1 MLSVPSIF
9 FRPKGREQE
18 SDNAREK
25 FYVPESDH
33 LTYLHV
39 YDQWKMHNYDQEWAT
54 KHFIHGKAL
63 KKVREVRSQLLDIMK
78 TLKMEISS
86 SGTDWDVVRKAI
98 CSGYF
103 HNAAK
108 IKGIGE
114 YVNLRTGIPCVLH
127 PASAIYGLGFTPDY
141 VVYHELVM
149 TSKEY
154 MQCVTAVD
162 PHWLAEMGPMFFS
175 VKEAYGNSSI
185 LKRDIEKQGLI
196 DMEREMQVEMIR
208 RQSEQRIM
216 TQQMNPIKSTMR
228 VGAGGAL
235 QSEIIY
241 PGLQKAGGLRKT
253 TPRINHNNKDK
264 F

>member
-1 MLSVPSIF
+1 
-9 FRPKGREQE
+9 
-18 SDNAREK
+18 
-25 FYVPESDH
+25 
-33 LTYLHV
+33 
-39 YDQWKMHNYDQEWAT
+39 
-54 KHFIHGKAL
+54 
-63 KKVREVRSQLLDIMK
+63 MK

-185 LKRDIEKQGLI
+185 LKRDIEK
-196 DMEREMQVEMIR
+196 
-208 RQSEQRIM
+208 
-216 TQQMNPIKSTMR
+216 
-228 VGAGGAL
+228 
-235 QSEIIY
+235 
-241 PGLQKAGGLRKT
+241 
-253 TPRINHNNKDK
+253 
-264 F
+264 

>member
-25 FYVPESDH
+25 FFVPDSDH
-33 LTYLHV
+33 LTLLHV
-39 YDQWKMHNYDQEWAT
+39 FNEWKMHNYDQEWAT

-63 KKVREVRSQLLDIMK
+63 KKVREVRAQLQDIMK
-78 TLKMEISS
+78 TLKMDLKSA
-86 SGTDWDVVRKAI
+86 GNDWDVVRKTI

-103 HNAAK
+103 HNASK

-127 PASAIYGLGFTPDY
+127 PSSAIYGLGFTPDY

-149 TSKEY
+149 TTKEY
-154 MQCVTAVD
+154 MQQVTAVD

-175 VKEAYGNSSI
+175 VKEAYGNKM
-185 LKRDIEKQGLI
+185 KREIEMEGQKL
-196 DMEREMQVEMIR
+196 MEREMEAAIHRKWTEDQSR
-208 RQSEQRIM
+208 RERMGTDQRF
-216 TQQMNPIKSTMR
+216 NGAR
-228 VGAGGAL
+228 VGAGGSL
-235 QSEIIY
+235 QTEITY
-241 PGLQKAGGLRKT
+241 PGLSKNSRRP
-253 TPRINHNNKDK
+253 TPRVESKNKLD
-264 F
+264 

>member
-1 MLSVPSIF
+1 
-9 FRPKGREQE
+9 
-18 SDNAREK
+18 
-25 FYVPESDH
+25 
-33 LTYLHV
+33 
-39 YDQWKMHNYDQEWAT
+39 MHNYDQEWAT

-114 YVNLRTGIPCVLH
+114 YINLRTGIPCVLH

-185 LKRDIEKQGLI
+185 LKRDIEK
-196 DMEREMQVEMIR
+196 
-208 RQSEQRIM
+208 
-216 TQQMNPIKSTMR
+216 
-228 VGAGGAL
+228 
-235 QSEIIY
+235 
-241 PGLQKAGGLRKT
+241 
-253 TPRINHNNKDK
+253 
-264 F
+264 